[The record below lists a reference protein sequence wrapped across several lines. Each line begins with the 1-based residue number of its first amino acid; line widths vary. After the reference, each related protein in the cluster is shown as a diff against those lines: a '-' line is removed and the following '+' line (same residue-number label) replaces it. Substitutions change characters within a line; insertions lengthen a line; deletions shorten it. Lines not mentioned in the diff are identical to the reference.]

1 MVDQSYRWRILIQ
14 CSWRSVWLIREWG
27 WEPDSSWP
35 ISLWLWIT
43 YVLGMGSPLPAWS
56 SDALSGLIQLRL
68 LALWST
74 LCLLRNCPLYLGWII
89 SANQLLCFLPVNPQ
103 VDSASTPATWAIG
116 AISKL
121 CGENSLFSLM
131 FGRPQHKYQTHYS
144 VSTSTQGCQVRSSCR
159 KVM

>member
-74 LCLLRNCPLYLGWII
+74 LCLLRNCPLYLAGSSQLISSSVFYLSTHRWILLPP
-89 SANQLLCFLPVNPQ
+89 QLPKLLALSQSSVGKIPFFHLCLGGPNTNIKRITVFPH
-103 VDSASTPATWAIG
+103 
-116 AISKL
+116 
-121 CGENSLFSLM
+121 
-131 FGRPQHKYQTHYS
+131 QHKGAKLG
-144 VSTSTQGCQVRSSCR
+144 VPVER
-159 KVM
+159 